1 MEATEEGVAKKEIM
15 MIAPEVEEEEET
27 IEIEAA
33 EIQVEVEEF
42 AVTSKIQAP
51 VSLEIDVSLNMWE
64 VVEVVEVV
72 VNHTV
77 EATMVEAKEVA
88 EVVEEAVEEV
98 DFLPIL
104 RSHL

>member
-1 MEATEEGVAKKEIM
+1 M
-15 MIAPEVEEEEET
+15 
-27 IEIEAA
+27 
-33 EIQVEVEEF
+33 
-42 AVTSKIQAP
+42 
-51 VSLEIDVSLNMWE
+51 
-64 VVEVVEVV
+64 V

-104 RSHL
+104 RNHL